1 MMNAKKKTD
10 GFGLDVHLLI
20 VEGES
25 LTSWPHVWIEIWVA
39 GYFFKMVL
47 IICSTRLMCLNA

>member
-1 MMNAKKKTD
+1 MIFKFYDECKKTD

-25 LTSWPHVWIEIWVA
+25 LTS
-39 GYFFKMVL
+39 
-47 IICSTRLMCLNA
+47 

>member
-1 MMNAKKKTD
+1 MMNAKKKND

-39 GYFFKMVL
+39 GYFFKGSL
-47 IICSTRLMCLNA
+47 

>member
-1 MMNAKKKTD
+1 MIFKFYDECKKKTD

-39 GYFFKMVL
+39 GYFFKGSL
-47 IICSTRLMCLNA
+47 